1 MARKTLDYDEWLLAR
16 LKDPREAAAYLN
28 EFVQDDGEADFE
40 QLLLVALRNVARAHG
55 MGVVAEKAELGRESL
70 YKALSSSGDPRLS
83 TLTAV
88 LDALGLRI
96 KVEVKSAA

>member
-16 LKDPREAAAYLN
+16 LKDPSEAAAYLN
-28 EFVQDDGEADFE
+28 EYVQDDGEEDFE

-55 MGVVAEKAELGRESL
+55 MGAVAERAELGRESL
-70 YKALSSSGDPRLS
+70 YKALSGSGDPRLS

-96 KVEVKSAA
+96 RVEAKSAA